1 MTTKQL
7 TQCKLPIWLAYSMLV
22 YVSACVYYIIMTR
35 NIGTPFYDRLTDEQ
49 KIKKTESAN
58 ERRKIF
64 YTGIAVS
71 ALIFCVWKPFKPCQ

>member
-7 TQCKLPIWLAYSMLV
+7 SQCKLSIWLAYSMLV

-35 NIGTPFYDRLTDEQ
+35 NIGTQFYDSLTKEQ
-49 KIKKTESAN
+49 KDKKNKSVYI
-58 ERRKIF
+58 RRNIF

-71 ALIFCVWKPFKPCQ
+71 AFIFCVWKPFKPCQ

>member
-35 NIGTPFYDRLTDEQ
+35 NIGTPFYDTLTDDQINE
-49 KIKKTESAN
+49 KTESADI
-58 ERRKIF
+58 RRKIF
-64 YTGIAVS
+64 YTGIIVS
-71 ALIFCVWKPFKPCQ
+71 ALIFWI